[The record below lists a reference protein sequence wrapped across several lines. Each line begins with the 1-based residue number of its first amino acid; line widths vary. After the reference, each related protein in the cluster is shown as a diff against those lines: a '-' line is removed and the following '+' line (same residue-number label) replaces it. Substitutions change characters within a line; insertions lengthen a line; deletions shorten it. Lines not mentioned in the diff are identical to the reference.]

1 MSPARAELLRSE
13 SRSCCT
19 DVDVTSGGLI
29 PCAGHGKF
37 RSETASSEVEE
48 HHGLNLVVEQPARAD
63 INQSSG
69 KPVRRH
75 KPSCVCPVD
84 LS

>member
-1 MSPARAELLRSE
+1 MRKLSYRREKTGMDMELLRSE

-48 HHGLNLVVEQPARAD
+48 HHGLNL
-63 INQSSG
+63 S
-69 KPVRRH
+69 
-75 KPSCVCPVD
+75 
-84 LS
+84 LSNLLVLM